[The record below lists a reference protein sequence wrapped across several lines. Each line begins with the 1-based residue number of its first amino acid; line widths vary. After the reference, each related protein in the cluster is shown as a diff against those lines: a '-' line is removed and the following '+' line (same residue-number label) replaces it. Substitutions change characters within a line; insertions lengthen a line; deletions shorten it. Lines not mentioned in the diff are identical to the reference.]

1 MEEKRPG
8 QHPDEELTEPV
19 GKDGATF
26 SPPPANAK
34 PTEMERELL
43 RRAQRR
49 ADADRDE
56 ARRTGHGDHQGEA
69 GF

>member
-8 QHPDEELTEPV
+8 QHPDEELTKLV
-19 GKDGATF
+19 GKDSATF

-34 PTEMERELL
+34 PTDIERDLL

-49 ADADRDE
+49 GDADRE
-56 ARRTGHGDHQGEA
+56 EMQRTGHGDHQGEA

>member
-1 MEEKRPG
+1 MEGKRPG
-8 QHPDEELTEPV
+8 QHPDEELTDPV
-19 GKDGATF
+19 GKDGVSF

-49 ADADRDE
+49 ADANRNE
-56 ARRTGHGDHQGEA
+56 MLGTGHGDHQGEA